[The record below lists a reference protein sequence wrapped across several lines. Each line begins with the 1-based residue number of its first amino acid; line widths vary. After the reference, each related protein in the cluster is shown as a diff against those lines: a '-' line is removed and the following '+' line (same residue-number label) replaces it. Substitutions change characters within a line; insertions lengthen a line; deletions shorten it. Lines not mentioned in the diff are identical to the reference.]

1 MDENICTQLAEVLR
15 HAYEDARRDF
25 DDFVERYGCPPTT
38 NHATHSRLSII
49 IALLRV
55 HPALDVVEGTAT
67 EWGRILL
74 IMPHTPTPFVFKAL
88 SALLPDELG
97 IQGQL
102 EDMPPGEPL
111 IAYEIT
117 DETIVLHEGWCER
130 THTRSNR
137 VRDRIVGDLRQI
149 WTSASDP
156 FDQEDD
162 QDSEEGEAGTG
173 W

>member
-1 MDENICTQLAEVLR
+1 MDENICKQLADVLR
-15 HAYEDARRDF
+15 QAYEDARRDF
-25 DDFVERYGCPPTT
+25 DDFVATYGYPPTT

-49 IALLRV
+49 IALLRA
-55 HPALDVVEGTAT
+55 HPLLDVVEGSAT
-67 EWGRILL
+67 EWGRVLL
-74 IMPHTPTPFVFKAL
+74 IMSQNPTPFVLKAL
-88 SALLPDELG
+88 SALLPNEIG

-102 EDMPPGEPL
+102 EDMPPGVPL

-117 DETIVLHEGWCER
+117 DETIALYEGWCER
-130 THTRSNR
+130 IHTRSNHT
-137 VRDRIVGDLRQI
+137 RDRIIGDLHQLWR
-149 WTSASDP
+149 SAPDP